1 MLASRLAA
9 VGRTVQLQVRRN
21 FGASAVVLQKVDPIQ
36 QLFLDKI
43 KEYRQKDIQKEA
55 ATDPDMLNELER
67 LKGMYKVKAGEDMTT
82 LTVPSYQ
89 DIAVENIDLGLTTT
103 SDGVEVTTE

>member
-21 FGASAVVLQKVDPIQ
+21 FGASAIALQKADPIQ

-43 KEYRQKDIQKEA
+43 KEYRQNDVRKEA
-55 ATDPDMLNELER
+55 ATDPDMLSELER
-67 LKGMYKVKAGEDMTT
+67 LKGMYKVQEGEDMTT
-82 LTVPSYQ
+82 LSVPTYQ
-89 DIAVENIDLGLTTT
+89 DIGVENIDLGTTT
-103 SDGVEVTTE
+103 SADGVEVTE